1 MSRPGIGIKVLL
13 GYEDESI
20 SEKYKD
26 QVDYTTNKIG
36 GHPDWPGDAPTAVTC
51 KLCNLSLPLVLQI
64 YAPLDNSPYHRTL
77 YLFACIN
84 PQCWNQNGSWV
95 CLRSQALPRSN
106 AEIEDGC
113 EMLENAACRNDW
125 SVAGG
130 DNWGDEENGNVI
142 DFGMTTEISNITRD
156 FSDMN
161 VDDRNANSGSS
172 VEGAISSVSMATA
185 TIEVEESE
193 VVCIDTPTSPQI
205 NLIAM
210 LEEAA
215 PIPQV
220 PITSLY
226 FQPIFMAV
234 GEEERISPAL
244 SPSNE
249 EHIQELMSHVQ
260 ISADEA
266 ADVSGHQ
273 RSPGIEEH
281 YEKTL
286 PAHGDKL
293 FHQFVSR
300 ISANPGQILRYGGHP
315 LPLYNIQDKPR
326 ACRYCGAEAL
336 FELQVLPTLIRCLRL
351 VGSDSS
357 ASGSHLEF
365 GTVMLFSCS
374 KSCWDSLDS
383 SYREEQLVVQV
394 EKM

>member
-1 MSRPGIGIKVLL
+1 MSRPGIGNKVLL
-13 GYEDESI
+13 GYEDEPI
-20 SEKYKD
+20 SDIYKD

-84 PQCWNQNGSWV
+84 PHCWNQNGSWV
-95 CLRSQALPRSN
+95 CLRSQILADSN
-106 AEIEDGC
+106 T
-113 EMLENAACRNDW
+113 EMKVSYNSYENEACRNDW
-125 SVAGG
+125 GVPGG

-142 DFGMTTEISNITRD
+142 DFGVTTEISSVTKGI
-156 FSDMN
+156 SDMN
-161 VDDRNANSGSS
+161 VDEKNANSGSS
-172 VEGAISSVSMATA
+172 GEGAIGSVAMATA
-185 TIEVEESE
+185 TIDGDEGE
-193 VVCIDTPTSPQI
+193 VVCIDTPTSPQV

-226 FQPIFMAV
+226 FTPIFMSV
-234 GEEERISPAL
+234 GEEERMRAAL
-244 SPSNE
+244 SPTNE
-249 EHIQELMSHVQ
+249 QHIRELMDQVQ
-260 ISADEA
+260 ISADDA
-266 ADVSGHQ
+266 MPGASSSI
-273 RSPGIEEH
+273 SPVGDEH

-300 ISANPGQILRYGGHP
+300 ISANPGQMLRYGGHP
-315 LPLYNIQDKPR
+315 LPLYQMQDKPR
-326 ACRYCGAEAL
+326 ACRHCGGEAL

-351 VGSDSS
+351 VGTN
-357 ASGSHLEF
+357 ASVGGSHLEF
-365 GTVMLFSCS
+365 GSVFLFSCS
-374 KSCWDSLDS
+374 KSCWDSRE
-383 SYREEQLVVQV
+383 SYREEQLVVQM